1 MNIKDKK
8 NRLLYKTLFNIVLFT
23 VLILLILWIT
33 QIVFLNFFYEKYT
46 INTMNDIK
54 SEIKKTSLIDLES
67 KLETLAYENNVCI
80 EQINDVVIKTYNAKI
95 KGCQLGKNNRQITNF
110 EIGMINGSTSSRL
123 ELTNP
128 SLDTKSLLYG
138 MKKDN
143 NFIFIYTTLE
153 DLNSTTVVLKSQLI
167 YITLIVMIIGC
178 FMAYFISKRITSP
191 ILKMTKSA
199 KKMGE
204 GNYDVK
210 FEKNGITEIDELAD
224 TLNYTTHELS
234 KSLELRRDLMANVSH
249 DLKTPLTMIK
259 AYAEMVKD
267 YTYKDKKKRNENL
280 DTIVKET
287 DRLNILVN
295 DILDLSKLQASKE
308 DISLTQFDLVKEI
321 KELIK
326 RYDYLTS
333 EGYKI
338 KYEGVKK
345 AIINA
350 DKAKINQVMYN
361 LVNNALNYTG
371 KNKTVI
377 ISLTEEKNRLL
388 FEVKDSGKGIDK
400 EEIKYIWDKYYKS
413 EKNYKRNKIGT
424 GIGLSIVKEILMYHD
439 FEYGV
444 KSIKGKGSTFYFY
457 IDTKK

>member
-1 MNIKDKK
+1 M
-8 NRLLYKTLFNIVLFT
+8 LFVVF
-23 VLILLILWIT
+23 ILLILWIT

-46 INTMNDIK
+46 INTMNNIK
-54 SEIKKTSLIDLES
+54 SEIKEEPLENLDS
-67 KLETLAYENNVCI
+67 KLETLAYENNICI
-80 EQINDVVIKTYNAKI
+80 EQISNSEIKTYNSKI
-95 KGCQLGKNNRQITNF
+95 KGCQLGKNNPKIINF
-110 EIGMINGSTSSRL
+110 EVGMINGNTSSRL

-128 SLDTKSLLYG
+128 NLNTKSLLYG

-143 NFIFIYTTLE
+143 YFVFIYTTLE
-153 DLNSTTVVLKSQLI
+153 DLNSTTVILKSQLI

-178 FMAYFISKRITSP
+178 FMSYFISKRITSP
-191 ILKMTKSA
+191 IIKMTKSA

-204 GNYDVK
+204 GNYDVR
-210 FEKNGITEIDELAD
+210 FEKDGITEIDELAD

-267 YTYKDKKKRNENL
+267 YTYKDKNKRNDNL
-280 DTIVKET
+280 DTIIKET

-308 DISLTQFDLVKEI
+308 DITLTEFDLVKEI

-326 RYDYLTS
+326 RYQYLADS
-333 EGYKI
+333 ENYKI
-338 KYEGVKK
+338 KYEGLKK
-345 AIINA
+345 AVINA
-350 DKAKINQVMYN
+350 DKNKINQVMYN

-371 KNKTVI
+371 KDKTVI
-377 ISLTEEKNRLL
+377 ISLIEEKSRLL
-388 FEVKDSGKGIDK
+388 FSVKDSGKGID
-400 EEIKYIWDKYYKS
+400 EEELKYIWDKYYKS
-413 EKNYKRNKIGT
+413 EKNHQRSKIGT
-424 GIGLSIVKEILMYHD
+424 GIGLSIVKEILNYHD
-439 FEYGV
+439 YEYGV